1 MADNSFSLPL
11 LPGGNPVLGRE
22 LRVALRNER
31 AFALMAL
38 YVAILGAIVA
48 SQFPD
53 NMTITV
59 EAAQQSSS
67 QKGAELF
74 WTFCWAQFVL
84 VLVLLPGLAAG
95 ALAQERERQTL
106 EPLLLSPLTPL
117 QIVWGKAV
125 GVLAFT
131 GLLLL
136 ATVPLTSL
144 CFLLGGVSPDM
155 VVAAYVGL
163 LGLAAF
169 ITAFGLYCSARWQ
182 SATQA
187 TVACYA
193 LLPFMLAVIAM
204 FLGPGSIVAGV
215 TVVFGAFYLV
225 VNAWRR
231 AASSPVARRLGI
243 GYNVLLVVMLTVLFF
258 AMLWGLSAAYR
269 LNVMWVVLVGVFV
282 VPYFLG
288 VTYLGLGRAAA
299 ELARA
304 LDPRTPTP
312 QRIADLKA
320 EWERAVTPPPV
331 VYLPSPT
338 GRYTYTSQAST
349 FTAQAPTFE
358 TPVQPSAGTSALA
371 ASAAQSSAVTT
382 STRPATGTPGTR
394 TPAPGK
400 ADELQ
405 ATYGVRPFLRDNLN
419 PVFAK
424 DLRVGLLGKFSYLF
438 RFSYVVAIGTEIMVG
453 LLLWMNPYAGAREV
467 QGWFSSWGGFHLA
480 LLMIAGAVFGAR
492 SLAPEREQQTLQQ
505 LLTTPLLPSE
515 IVRGKMMAVM
525 VYTFY
530 VFVMGLPLALLLPA
544 LGLAPA
550 LMALVFLFSELVYG
564 GFAAALGLFC
574 SLHGVTVRRALGW
587 SLGGVLG
594 LLMANMLLSN
604 ILGEY
609 LRVANPDNFVRVA
622 TTISSAAL
630 LPFTMLDNIMSAT
643 AGAPLVPA
651 GTTMPTLEGAALWA
665 LSILIY
671 ATATL
676 FLLIKTGR
684 DFKRYAQNV

>member
-1 MADNSFSLPL
+1 MAANSFSLPL

-48 SQFPD
+48 SQFPT
-53 NMTITV
+53 NMTISV
-59 EAAQQSSS
+59 DAAQQSSS

-74 WTFCWAQFVL
+74 ATFCWAQFVL
-84 VLVLLPGLAAG
+84 VLVLLPGLSAG

-204 FLGPGSIVAGV
+204 FLGPGAIVAGV
-215 TVVFGAFYLV
+215 TVILGAFYLV
-225 VNAWRR
+225 VNAWRK
-231 AASSPVARRLGI
+231 AASSHWARRLGI
-243 GYNVLLVVMLTVLFF
+243 GYNVLLIVVLAVLFF
-258 AMLWGLSAAYR
+258 AMLWGLSLAYR
-269 LNVMWVVLVGVFV
+269 LNVMWVVLVGVFI

-320 EWERAVTPPPV
+320 EWERAVAPPPV
-331 VYLPSPT
+331 VYLPSPS
-338 GRYTYTSQAST
+338 GRYTYSSQAAT
-349 FTAQAPTFE
+349 TQAPAFTAQTPAFQ
-358 TPVQPSAGTSALA
+358 TPVQSVAEAATVSSPSANV
-371 ASAAQSSAVTT
+371 SAAAT
-382 STRPATGTPGTR
+382 STQQTF
-394 TPAPGK
+394 GK
-400 ADELQ
+400 ADESQ

-453 LLLWMNPYAGAREV
+453 LLLWLNPDAGTREV
-467 QGWFSSWGGFHLA
+467 QNWFMIWGGFHLA

-530 VFVMGLPLALLLPA
+530 VFVMGLPLALLLPG
-544 LGLAPA
+544 LGLASP
-550 LMALVFLFSELVYG
+550 LMAVVFLLSELVYG

-594 LLMANMLLSN
+594 LLMSNMLLSS
-604 ILGEY
+604 ILADY
-609 LRVANPDNFVRVA
+609 LRIVNPSDLVRVA
-622 TTISSAAL
+622 TAVASAVL
-630 LPFTMLDNIMSAT
+630 LPFTML
-643 AGAPLVPA
+643 
-651 GTTMPTLEGAALWA
+651 
-665 LSILIY
+665 IY
-671 ATATL
+671 TTATL
-676 FLLIKTGR
+676 FLLVKTGR

>member
-1 MADNSFSLPL
+1 
-11 LPGGNPVLGRE
+11 
-22 LRVALRNER
+22 
-31 AFALMAL
+31 
-38 YVAILGAIVA
+38 
-48 SQFPD
+48 
-53 NMTITV
+53 
-59 EAAQQSSS
+59 
-67 QKGAELF
+67 
-74 WTFCWAQFVL
+74 
-84 VLVLLPGLAAG
+84 
-95 ALAQERERQTL
+95 
-106 EPLLLSPLTPL
+106 
-117 QIVWGKAV
+117 
-125 GVLAFT
+125 
-131 GLLLL
+131 
-136 ATVPLTSL
+136 VPLTSL

-193 LLPFMLAVIAM
+193 LLPFMLAIVVM
-204 FLGPGSIVAGV
+204 FLGPGAIVAGV

-225 VNAWRR
+225 INAWRG
-231 AASSPVARRLGI
+231 AASSPMAKRLGV
-243 GYNVLLVVMLTVLFF
+243 GYNVLLIVVMAVLFF

-269 LNVMWVVLVGVFV
+269 FNVMWVVLVGVFI

-304 LDPRTPTP
+304 LDPRTPTQ
-312 QRIADLKA
+312 QRIADMKA
-320 EWERAVTPPPV
+320 EWERAVAPPPV

-338 GRYTYTSQAST
+338 GRYTYTSQTQTATQAPAFQVPAFQAPVQQSTETVAHAGAPDTSTHPAST
-349 FTAQAPTFE
+349 KQ
-358 TPVQPSAGTSALA
+358 
-371 ASAAQSSAVTT
+371 
-382 STRPATGTPGTR
+382 
-394 TPAPGK
+394 
-400 ADELQ
+400 DESQ
-405 ATYGVRPFLRDNLN
+405 ATYGVRPFLRDNMN

-438 RFSYVVAIGTEIMVG
+438 RFSYVVMIGTELIVG
-453 LLLWMNPYAGAREV
+453 LLLWLNPNAGTREV
-467 QGWFSSWGGFHLA
+467 QGWFASWGGFHLA

-492 SLAPEREQQTLQQ
+492 SVAPEREQQTLQQ

-530 VFVMGLPLALLLPA
+530 VFVMGLPLALLLTA
-544 LGLAPA
+544 LGMAPP
-550 LMALVFLFSELVYG
+550 LMALSFLVSEMVYG
-564 GFAAALGLFC
+564 GFAAALGIFC

-594 LLMANMLLSN
+594 LLMSNMLLSN
-604 ILGEY
+604 ILVDYMRASNADG
-609 LRVANPDNFVRVA
+609 LVQAGTA
-622 TTISSAAL
+622 IASAMV
-630 LPFTMLDNIMSAT
+630 LPFTMLSNIMSAT
-643 AGAPLVPA
+643 AELSPISGRTL
-651 GTTMPTLEGAALWA
+651 MPGGAALWA

>member
-1 MADNSFSLPL
+1 VVSSEAVRPFINKAPLYPSMAANSFSLPL

-38 YVAILGAIVA
+38 YVAVLGAIVA
-48 SQFPD
+48 SQFPT

-74 WTFCWAQFVL
+74 STFCWAQFVL

-193 LLPFMLAVIAM
+193 LLPFMLAIIAM
-204 FLGPGSIVAGV
+204 FLGPGAIVAGV

-225 VNAWRR
+225 VNGWRG
-231 AASSPVARRLGI
+231 AASSSLAKRLGI
-243 GYNVLLVVMLTVLFF
+243 GYNVLLVVVLAVLFF

-269 LNVMWVVLVGVFV
+269 LNVMWVVIVGVFI

-320 EWERAVTPPPV
+320 EWERAVAPPPV

-338 GRYTYTSQAST
+338 GRYTYTSQTATQAPAFQVPAFQAPVQQATESVAHPGTLNTRTQPAST
-349 FTAQAPTFE
+349 E
-358 TPVQPSAGTSALA
+358 N
-371 ASAAQSSAVTT
+371 
-382 STRPATGTPGTR
+382 
-394 TPAPGK
+394 
-400 ADELQ
+400 DESQ
-405 ATYGVRPFLRDNLN
+405 VTYGVRPFLRDNMN

-438 RFSYVVAIGTEIMVG
+438 RFSYVVMIGTELIVG
-453 LLLWMNPYAGAREV
+453 LLLWLNPNAGTREV
-467 QGWFSSWGGFHLA
+467 QGWFASWGGFHLA

-492 SLAPEREQQTLQQ
+492 SVAPEREQQTLQQ

-530 VFVMGLPLALLLPA
+530 VFVMGLPLALLLTA
-544 LGLAPA
+544 LGMAPP
-550 LMALVFLFSELVYG
+550 LMALSFLVSEMVYG
-564 GFAAALGLFC
+564 GFAAALGIFC

-594 LLMANMLLSN
+594 LVMSNMLLSN
-604 ILGEY
+604 IWL
-609 LRVANPDNFVRVA
+609 
-622 TTISSAAL
+622 TTCELKRRRFGSSGHRHCQR
-630 LPFTMLDNIMSAT
+630 DC
-643 AGAPLVPA
+643 APRSPC
-651 GTTMPTLEGAALWA
+651 
-665 LSILIY
+665 
-671 ATATL
+671 
-676 FLLIKTGR
+676 
-684 DFKRYAQNV
+684 